1 LLGERPAPVGV
12 GAGMVRL
19 DAKSPPEM
27 FDRLSQLDLAIEDLV
42 GLDGPWPRLQALEK
56 GA

>member
-1 LLGERPAPVGV
+1 
-12 GAGMVRL
+12 MVRL